1 MNKKVIFPNTSMERI
16 KTIIENLS
24 PSFQVIFSDERKHYI
39 VIRQVEKKST
49 QILKFHPSRTYLVF
63 EDNASLKMKR
73 IHIFT
78 NRENKHFLSFKYT
91 NPIDFQIWV
100 KEYTNATISAINF
113 YEFSTKL
120 TYLNNYNN
128 RVYPLLLPT
137 ATYYCLYCLETGIIS
152 TVSSVTFEKN
162 FH

>member
-1 MNKKVIFPNTSMERI
+1 MNKIVIFPTTSL
-16 KTIIENLS
+16 KTIAKNLS
-24 PSFQVIFSDERKHYI
+24 PSFKVVSFDEEKRYI
-39 VIRQVEKKST
+39 TIRQLEKKST
-49 QILKFHPSRTYLVF
+49 QTFKLASSRTYLLS
-63 EDNASLKMKR
+63 EDNSSLKIER
-73 IHIFT
+73 IHIFK

>member
-1 MNKKVIFPNTSMERI
+1 MNKIVIFPTTSL
-16 KTIIENLS
+16 KTIAKNLS
-24 PSFQVIFSDERKHYI
+24 SSFKVVSFDEEKRYI
-39 VIRQVEKKST
+39 TIRQLEKKST
-49 QILKFHPSRTYLVF
+49 QTFKLASSRTYLLS
-63 EDNASLKMKR
+63 EDNSSLKIER
-73 IHIFT
+73 IYVFK

-100 KEYTNATISAINF
+100 KEYTNATISAIDF